1 MNVNRRTFLTT
12 SAAAVAGGALIIG
25 VRLHGPFHLG
35 RRPSLAQDP
44 FDTWVRIYPN
54 DRAELVLAKTEMGQ
68 GVFTALPMVL
78 AEEAEL
84 DWTRISVVQA
94 EECTGTGGSGSVIG
108 SYMPLRQ
115 AGAQVREVMISAAAQ
130 QWNVSRQTCF
140 AQKSSV
146 IHRPSGRSVSY
157 GSLVEQARGVPLPDA
172 KKVRLKDPE
181 EFTLLGRPLPHLDIP
196 DKVLGRAQ
204 FGLDVRPAGL
214 VYAVV
219 ARSPQLGGTLAD
231 FDARGALKVPGV
243 LQVLEIQTRD
253 GKRQVAVVARTTWA
267 AIQGRDALTIRW
279 SPASHPVESS
289 EELTSRYRASFE
301 QPPEWR

>member
-1 MNVNRRTFLTT
+1 MKVTRRTFLTS

-25 VRLHGPFHLG
+25 VRLHGPFHFAHA
-35 RRPSLAQDP
+35 PSLLRDP

-115 AGAQVREVMISAAAQ
+115 AGAQVREVMILAAAH
-130 QWNVSRQTCF
+130 QWNVPRETCF
-140 AQKSSV
+140 AQKSRV
-146 IHRPSGRSVSY
+146 IHRPSGRALSY
-157 GSLVEQARGVPLPDA
+157 GSLLGQARRLPLPDA

-181 EFTLLGRPLPHLDIP
+181 EFTLLGRPLAHLDIP
-196 DKVLGRAQ
+196 EKVLGRAR

-219 ARSPQLGGTLAD
+219 ARSPKLGGTLAD
-231 FDARGALKVPGV
+231 FDASLALKVPRGIAGIGNQNQGWQAPGSGCCEDDLGGHSRTRRAHHPLEPSVASCRVIRGV
-243 LQVLEIQTRD
+243 DLQISRFL
-253 GKRQVAVVARTTWA
+253 RTT
-267 AIQGRDALTIRW
+267 T
-279 SPASHPVESS
+279 
-289 EELTSRYRASFE
+289 
-301 QPPEWR
+301 